1 MTQSALH
8 VAIIMD
14 GNGRWAEARGL
25 PRAAGHREGVA
36 AVRRTIEAALSHGI
50 ETLTL
55 YAFSSD
61 NWERPPREV
70 QWLMRLFREY
80 LRSEVNR
87 AVATGIR
94 LTVIGRRD
102 RLAAPV
108 LSAIEAAEHKTRDGA
123 RLHLRIAVDYSARD
137 AILRAAQCLVPG
149 APVTREQFGRLLSIA
164 DHGATRVPDVDLLI
178 RTSGEQRLSDF
189 LLWESAYAELL
200 FLPVLW
206 PDFSAGDLEG
216 ALQQFR
222 GRRRRFGRLPGA
234 EVPARPEA
242 PAGAPFLPGREAA
255 PYV

>member
-1 MTQSALH
+1 MTQSTSH

-36 AVRRTIEAALSHGI
+36 AVKRTVEAALTHGI
-50 ETLTL
+50 GTLTL

-87 AVATGIR
+87 ALATGVR
-94 LTVIGRRD
+94 VSVIGRRD
-102 RLAAPV
+102 RLPPAV
-108 LSAIEAAEHKTRDGA
+108 GSAVQDAERRTAGGS

-137 AILRAAQCLVPG
+137 AILRAAQCVVPG
-149 APVTREQFGRLLSIA
+149 APVTREQFGRLLAIA
-164 DHGATRVPDVDLLI
+164 DHGATRAPDVDLLI

-206 PDFSAGDLEG
+206 PDFTASDLTA
-216 ALQQFR
+216 ALQQFH
-222 GRRRRFGRLPGA
+222 GRQRRFGRLPA
-234 EVPARPEA
+234 VDAPARTDI
-242 PAGAPFLPGREAA
+242 AA
-255 PYV
+255 ADAVSS